1 MDYLTSALT
10 LGGYLQSHTQHREEL
25 HTNNELTQQ
34 QIDESERQHQEQ
46 IDCTI
51 DLHNI
56 QHTHNKRSAER
67 EGLRD
72 LWAQYNQ
79 KNQTS
84 IITLTLLFSC
94 CFMIIVEGRLPLKV
108 STNILVVYSILISLQ
123 TIFITISLILV
134 IKIQSRMTKFNIFD
148 RYHVYDCG
156 QRHETFSSY
165 YEHHCKKIKSFSNKL
180 SNAGLLCI
188 FLSTN
193 ILWSSQLSKE
203 YESKIACNISI
214 IFNIMGLFILI
225 YALTV

>member
-108 STNILVVYSILISLQ
+108 STNILIVYSILISLQ

-203 YESKIACNISI
+203 YESKVACNIFI
-214 IFNIMGLFILI
+214 IFNIMGLFTLI